1 VVIGAVESDETD
13 HKAADGLHPGLAIE
27 TEKPPTPMFRFWRK
41 FGALIGWLI
50 GRPAPATS

>member
-27 TEKPPTPMFRFWRK
+27 TEKPPTSIFQFWRK
-41 FGALIGWLI
+41 SGHSSERMQLD
-50 GRPAPATS
+50 